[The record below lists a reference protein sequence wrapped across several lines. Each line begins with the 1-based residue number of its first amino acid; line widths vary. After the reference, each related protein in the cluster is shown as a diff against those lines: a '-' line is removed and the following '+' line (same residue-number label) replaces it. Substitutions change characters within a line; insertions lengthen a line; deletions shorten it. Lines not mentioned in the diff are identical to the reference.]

1 LRGLKLLRGRA
12 RAENSDMKRWT
23 VVLAGFLVV
32 LGPGAIYSFSL
43 LSQPLA
49 AAFGWVPSDVT
60 WAFALAN
67 FFFAVGALAGG
78 VISDRFGVR
87 LVAAAGVVMWAAGYA
102 LCGTLTWSHSIF
114 MLYLFYGVIAGFG
127 CGVAYI
133 AALAAAIRWFSGA
146 RGLGGGFVMMG
157 FGLGSFVY
165 SAAVRHWPPF
175 ASITSAAQSYG
186 AGLTAAN
193 AAHVPF
199 DPAPFLMPQAAVAQ
213 LMSLFLFSG
222 AAFAVVCGF
231 VTLLLAVPP
240 AEEAGT
246 APRGRQFTLAQML
259 GDARFYIIWAM
270 LFLNIFGG
278 VTMISNIVP
287 IMHELTAMPIAD
299 AAGVYGFLAI
309 LNGLGRLFWG
319 ALSDRIGR
327 RWTFATLFGGQAL
340 AFFALDA
347 DHDAIV
353 VVVAIALLLFCY
365 GGGFGTMPAYNA
377 DFYGTKHFGANYGAQ
392 MSAFGL
398 AAVFGTYFISTMRE
412 LSGSFAGLMQPISI
426 VLLIAI
432 FFPLITESPNRA
444 GATSEPSPAM

>member
-1 LRGLKLLRGRA
+1 
-12 RAENSDMKRWT
+12 MKRWI
-23 VVLAGFLVV
+23 VAIAGFLVV

-49 AAFGWVPSDVT
+49 AAFGWAPTDVT

-67 FFFAVGALAGG
+67 FFLAVGALVGG
-78 VISDRFGVR
+78 AIADRFGVR
-87 LVAAAGVVMWAAGYA
+87 LVAAVGVALWAAGYA
-102 LCGTLTWSHSIF
+102 LCGTLVQSHSIF
-114 MLYLFYGVIAGFG
+114 MLYLFYGVIAGLG
-127 CGVAYI
+127 CGMAYI
-133 AALAAAIRWFSGA
+133 AALSAAIRWFPAS

-165 SAAVRHWPPF
+165 SNVVRQWPPF
-175 ASITSAAQSYG
+175 ATITSAAQTYVG
-186 AGLTAAN
+186 GLAAAT

-199 DPAPFLMPQAAVAQ
+199 NAGQYLMPQATVGS
-213 LMSLFLFSG
+213 LMTVFLYSG
-222 AAFAVVCGF
+222 IAFAAISGL

-240 AEEAGT
+240 ADDSAFE
-246 APRGRQFTLAQML
+246 PKGRQYTLPQML

-287 IMHELTAMPIAD
+287 IMHELSGMPIAD
-299 AAGVYGFLAI
+299 AAGMYGFLAI

-319 ALSDRIGR
+319 SLSDRIGR
-327 RWTFATLFGGQAL
+327 RITFALLFGGQAL
-340 AFFALDA
+340 AFFVLDS
-347 DHDAIV
+347 DREPIV
-353 VVVAIALLLFCY
+353 VAAAIAVLLFCY
-365 GGGFGTMPAYNA
+365 GGGFGTMPAFNA
-377 DFYGTKHFGANYGAQ
+377 DFYGTKHFGSNYGAQ
-392 MSAFGL
+392 ISAWGL

-432 FFPLITESPNRA
+432 FFPLITENTKSGGKP
-444 GATSEPSPAM
+444 EPSPAL

>member
-1 LRGLKLLRGRA
+1 
-12 RAENSDMKRWT
+12 MKRWI
-23 VVLAGFLVV
+23 VVLAGFFVV

-49 AAFGWVPSDVT
+49 AAFGWLPADVT

-67 FFFAVGALAGG
+67 FSLAIGALAGG
-78 VISDRFGVR
+78 AISDRFGVR
-87 LVAAAGVVMWAAGYA
+87 LVAAAGVFMWSLGYA
-102 LCGTLTWSHSIF
+102 LCGTLVHSHSIF

-127 CGVAYI
+127 CGLAYI
-133 AALAAAIRWFSGA
+133 AALAAAIRWFPDA

-165 SAAVRHWPPF
+165 SGAVRQWGPF
-175 ASITSAAQSYG
+175 GSITSAGQNYA
-186 AGLTAAN
+186 AGLTAAA

-199 DPAPFLMPQAAVAQ
+199 DAAQYLMPKPALDQ
-213 LMSLFLFSG
+213 LMSLFTISG
-222 AAFAVVCGF
+222 VAFAVVCGL
-231 VTLLLAVPP
+231 VTLLLALPP
-240 AEEAGT
+240 AGDPAFE
-246 APRGRQFTLAQML
+246 PRGRQFTLPQML

-278 VTMISNIVP
+278 VTVISNVVP
-287 IMHELTAMPIAD
+287 IMHELTAVPVAD
-299 AAGVYGFLAI
+299 AAGMYGLLAI

-327 RWTFATLFGGQAL
+327 RWTFAVLFGGQAL

-347 DHDAIV
+347 DHDTIV
-353 VVVAIALLLFCY
+353 VVGAIAVLLFCY

-392 MSAFGL
+392 ISAWGL
-398 AAVFGTYFISTMRE
+398 AAVLGTYFISTMRE

-432 FFPLITESPNRA
+432 FFPLITESPKRA
-444 GATSEPSPAM
+444 GSTNEASPAM